1 MTIPSSV
8 DSIGLQSFM
17 NCSNLKSLIMED
29 GTNYIGKSAFEYC
42 KELEDISLSKTLK
55 HIDEKAFY
63 YCSNL
68 KNIDIPQEVET
79 IGKEAFSG
87 CHFQSIY
94 VHWLEPI
101 DINTNVFSLIFYGM
115 PPVLYIP
122 KGTMDAYQSAEVWK
136 EFTQMVEIDYS
147 RVTSVK
153 DDVPLYTVYGLNGN
167 CVMKNAKTLDELQK
181 GLYIVNG
188 KKLVVK

>member
-1 MTIPSSV
+1 MKYKRIFLLV
-8 DSIGLQSFM
+8 LDSLGVGEADDA
-17 NCSNLKSLIMED
+17 SNYGDVGS
-29 GTNYIGKSAFEYC
+29 N
-42 KELEDISLSKTLK
+42 TLK

-136 EFTQMVEIDYS
+136 EYHDRCLSPNRMNQEEERDDEQMMRRE
-147 RVTSVK
+147 K
-153 DDVPLYTVYGLNGN
+153 DAMNQPL
-167 CVMKNAKTLDELQK
+167 
-181 GLYIVNG
+181 
-188 KKLVVK
+188 